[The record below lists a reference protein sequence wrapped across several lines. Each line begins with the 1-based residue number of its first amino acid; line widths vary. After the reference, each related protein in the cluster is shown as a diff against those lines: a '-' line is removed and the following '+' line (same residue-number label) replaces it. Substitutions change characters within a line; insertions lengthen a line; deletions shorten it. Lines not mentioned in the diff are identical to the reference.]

1 MLRSILKELREEVSN
16 SVYEAFEDVINERVT
31 RDCTTGAGL
40 ADTHNGWKIIRT
52 NHLDDIR
59 VGSDV
64 SRDYGFTCIKF
75 KLIVALLLKQRP
87 ISMADGHYNLMYKQH
102 SKFQEVVVNVE
113 SNIKKITFVTI
124 MSLNKNKMSD
134 YRNPKHERRIYIG
147 EIK

>member
-1 MLRSILKELREEVSN
+1 MREALSN
-16 SVYEAFEDVINERVT
+16 EIYEAFNQVLTERVT

-52 NHLDDIR
+52 NHLDEPR
-59 VGSDV
+59 AGSTEE
-64 SRDYGFTCIKF
+64 RDYGFTCIKF